1 MESQT
6 TDEQFHFPLIE
17 TERLTL
23 RMLTADDLDAA
34 YVLFNDGDV
43 QKYLSPANRRTR
55 QQLKVTL
62 ENLALR

>member
-1 MESQT
+1 M
-6 TDEQFHFPLIE
+6 F
-17 TERLTL
+17 
-23 RMLTADDLDAA
+23 ACDLDAA

-62 ENLALR
+62 EISLCVGKNAVSEFGAFVKMAIKK